1 MAVKIRMKRMG
12 RRHVNF
18 FRVNAVDSRF
28 PRDGRVIEELGHY
41 DPMNK
46 DTGKQ
51 FVVDIERC
59 KYWLDKGAIPS
70 ETVSSMLKKAGFDH
84 KALVLPKPGKPRPKV
99 EDKKEAAKA

>member
-12 RRHVNF
+12 RSHVSF
-18 FRVNAVDSRF
+18 YRVNAVDSRF

-46 DTGKQ
+46 DATKQ
-51 FVVDIERC
+51 FQVDLDRC

-70 ETVSSMLKKAGFDH
+70 ETVSSMLKKAGVEH
-84 KALVLPKPGKPRPKV
+84 KGLVLPRPGKPKPKV
-99 EDKKEAAKA
+99 EEKPKS

>member
-12 RRHVNF
+12 RSHLNF

-41 DPMNK
+41 NPQSK
-46 DTGKQ
+46 DDTKK
-51 FVVDIERC
+51 FVVDLDRC

-70 ETVSSMLKKAGFDH
+70 ETVSSMLKKAGVEH
-84 KALVLPKPGKPRPKV
+84 KGLVLPRPGKPKPKV
-99 EDKKEAAKA
+99 EEKKAATA